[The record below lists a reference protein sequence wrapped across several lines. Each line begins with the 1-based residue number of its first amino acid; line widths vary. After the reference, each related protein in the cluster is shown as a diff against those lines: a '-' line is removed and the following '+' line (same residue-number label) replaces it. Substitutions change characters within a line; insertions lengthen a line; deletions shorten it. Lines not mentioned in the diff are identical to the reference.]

1 MNDSTI
7 YFWNVTTIWWHNL
20 QNDKAL
26 YIKVLGSNPPF
37 KQNTMRNRKMQ
48 MSSMSLALLYVCE
61 WPTVEELSQF
71 LTIHLYCRW
80 AYSQNVLEIF
90 CAKGLFSYKSIL
102 NMFWYKI
109 TEKHLKKY
117 IKSIQLATAKLLSVG
132 HQCPTG

>member
-26 YIKVLGSNPPF
+26 YIEVLGSNPPF

-71 LTIHLYCRW
+71 LTIHL
-80 AYSQNVLEIF
+80 
-90 CAKGLFSYKSIL
+90 
-102 NMFWYKI
+102 
-109 TEKHLKKY
+109 
-117 IKSIQLATAKLLSVG
+117 
-132 HQCPTG
+132 